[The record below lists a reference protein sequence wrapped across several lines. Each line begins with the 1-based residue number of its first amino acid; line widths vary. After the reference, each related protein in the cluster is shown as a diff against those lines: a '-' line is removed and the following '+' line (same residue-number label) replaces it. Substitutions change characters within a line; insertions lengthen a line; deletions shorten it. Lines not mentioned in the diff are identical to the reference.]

1 VLDDG
6 RLTDGQGRTVDF
18 RNTLI
23 IMTSNLGSEFLVN
36 QPEGEDTNAVREQVM
51 GTVRAHFRPEFL
63 NRVDEIIIFDEL
75 TTQDLLR
82 IVDLQIAKL
91 NKVVE
96 GRELKIVLTET
107 ARNWLVAKTFV
118 DRKYGARPLK
128 RALQKYV
135 EDELSEALIQ
145 GEVSNESTVE
155 IYAAGEKL
163 AFRSV
168 KTKTT
173 EKELTQK
180 A

>member
-1 VLDDG
+1 
-6 RLTDGQGRTVDF
+6 
-18 RNTLI
+18 
-23 IMTSNLGSEFLVN
+23 M
-36 QPEGEDTNAVREQVM
+36 
-51 GTVRAHFRPEFL
+51 
-63 NRVDEIIIFDEL
+63 
-75 TTQDLLR
+75 
-82 IVDLQIAKL
+82 

-96 GRELKIVLTET
+96 GRSLKIVLTDD

-145 GEVSNESTVE
+145 GDVSDESTVE
-155 IYAAGEKL
+155 VYAAGEKL
-163 AFRSV
+163 AFREIRAR
-168 KTKTT
+168 KT